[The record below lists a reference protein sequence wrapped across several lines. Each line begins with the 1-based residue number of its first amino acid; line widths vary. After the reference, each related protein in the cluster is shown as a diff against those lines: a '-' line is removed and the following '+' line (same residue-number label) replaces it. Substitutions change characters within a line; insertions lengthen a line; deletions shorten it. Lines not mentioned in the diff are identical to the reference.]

1 MNISPATRPLSL
13 YNLLLSVPG
22 ALFLADATQD
32 QVIFVE
38 LDSFLSYTQAD
49 FPSLS
54 ALLEI
59 IHPDD
64 RAEYALLDFAE
75 GQFSPGVINLRM
87 RKRGGDW
94 DMVQLRINPISRAA
108 SGRIEKCLIHAVP
121 LAGVKSL
128 FNHLL
133 ENESKFRAL
142 VTQAPVGIGIV
153 DSRGRVVEWNARQEE
168 ITGVPSGEAIGK
180 LVWSLSDVF
189 NGGRETSIDEIEK
202 MIRRALT
209 SGQANWFN
217 RTIEFNL
224 NRKDGQFRRV
234 SVIYFPIQAPTGLMI
249 GSVSQDITEIYLAE
263 QASHEQT
270 LRAEAVARLAS
281 RINAEI
287 DLNSILD
294 AACTEAAQTLN
305 VAYSAIYLYHPDTN
319 EYRAA
324 RMFGPVAEDFEWLVE
339 NPLHPSDYPFLRDPQ
354 KPILVIP
361 DINNLAEVDFP
372 DELKLRRIR
381 TLLMASMRYDDRLV
395 GLLCLGTVK
404 ETRSFSQ
411 NELTLLQIISDQV
424 AMALARARLFEVT
437 QKQSQHLQILNE
449 ITRTA
454 LSSSSLSHMLEVL
467 TEKTAS
473 LFQAAGCHAW
483 LWDPQRNLP
492 VSAAGYGKGKEFF
505 AAHPLPALPQLQDL
519 FDGGRP
525 VVDHHVA
532 GCEILVSLP
541 LKVNQKKLGLFF
553 LCFDQP
559 PPYASREDL
568 PWLDEITSQLSLAI
582 GRAILLDQERQHR
595 LQAENLQKATAALTS
610 SLNLSYVLDSI
621 LTHLFAVIPVE
632 SAAIAILEQDELY
645 VAASRGL
652 PNDSHLLTHTLP
664 HEYGFFSLLK
674 NTITPVVIGN
684 IDQHPLAGLFASEI
698 PGVKS
703 WAGIPMVAFGKRIG
717 YLINGSSREQAFSAE
732 DAMQAQALANQAAI
746 AIQNARLFQEV
757 SNSSERL
764 QVLSKKLV
772 SVQEDERR
780 FLAHELHDEI
790 GQSLT
795 ATILNIEMSK
805 RLDGQAQ
812 KQCLNDAQT
821 LVEKIMEQ
829 VREMSLQLRPG
840 VLDVLG
846 LLPALRWLFERFQT
860 HTGIQIHHNLTNQ
873 DHRFLPDVE
882 ITAFRVTQEALT
894 NVARHAGVKEA
905 FVTVKFGLGELSIR
919 IEDQGCG
926 FDPRVIEDEGLA
938 FGLTGMSER
947 IRLVGGRLIINS
959 LPGTG
964 TSITAVF
971 PDRQDSAEVA
981 R

>member
-22 ALFLADATQD
+22 ALFLTDASRD
-32 QVIFVE
+32 QIISIE
-38 LDSFLSYTQAD
+38 LDSFLSYTKAD

-54 ALLEI
+54 SLLEI

-64 RAEYALLDFAE
+64 RAEYFLLDFAK
-75 GQFSPGVINLRM
+75 GQFSQDVINLRM
-87 RKRGGDW
+87 RRNGGDW
-94 DMVQLRINPISRAA
+94 DGVQLRISPISW
-108 SGRIEKCLIHAVP
+108 GGTGQIEKCLIHAVP
-121 LAGVKSL
+121 LAGVKNL

-133 ENESKFRAL
+133 ENEIKFRAL
-142 VTQAPVGIGIV
+142 VIQAPVGIAII
-153 DSRGRVVEWNARQEE
+153 DSRGRVIEWNARQEE
-168 ITGVPSGEAIGK
+168 ITGIPSSEAIGK
-180 LVWSLSDVF
+180 LAWSLSDVF
-189 NGGRETSIDEIEK
+189 TDGRAAPADEHEQI
-202 MIRRALT
+202 IRDALA
-209 SGQANWFN
+209 SGQADWFD

-224 NRKDGQFRRV
+224 NRRDGQFRRIN
-234 SVIYFPIQAPTGLMI
+234 VIYFPIQAPTGLMV
-249 GSVSQDITEIYLAE
+249 GSVSQDVTEIYLAE

-305 VAYSAIYLYHPDTN
+305 VAYSAIYLYHPESD

-339 NPLHPSDYPFLRDPQ
+339 NPLHPKDYPFLREPQ
-354 KPILVIP
+354 KDILVIP
-361 DINNLAEVDFP
+361 DINHLADVDFP

-381 TLLMASMRYDDRLV
+381 TLLLASMRYNDRLV

-424 AMALARARLFEVT
+424 AMALARARLFDVT
-437 QKQSQHLQILNE
+437 QKQSQHLQVLNE

-454 LSSSSLSHMLEVL
+454 LSSSSLTHMLEVL

-473 LFQAAGCHAW
+473 LFQAAGCHVW
-483 LWDPQRNLP
+483 LWDAQRGAP
-492 VSAAGYGKGKEFF
+492 VSVAGYGQGKDHF
-505 AAHPLPALPQLQDL
+505 AAGPRAAQAQEL
-519 FDGGRP
+519 FEGGRP
-525 VVDHHVA
+525 VITHPGA
-532 GCEILVSLP
+532 GCETLISLP
-541 LKVNQKKLGLFF
+541 LIVGQKKLGVFF

-559 PPYASREDL
+559 SSASREEL
-568 PWLDEITSQLSLAI
+568 PWYDEITSQLSLAI

-595 LQAENLQKATAALTS
+595 LQAENLQKATTALTS
-610 SLNLSYVLDSI
+610 SLNLPYVLDSI
-621 LTHLFAVIPVE
+621 LTHLFEVIPVE
-632 SAAIAILEQDELY
+632 NAAIAILEQDQLY

-652 PNDSHLLTHTLP
+652 PDDSPLLTHSFP
-664 HEYGFFSLLK
+664 HDYGLFGLLK
-674 NTITPVVIGN
+674 DTTTPVVIGN
-684 IDQHPLAGLFASEI
+684 VHQHPLAALFASDI
-698 PGVKS
+698 RGVKS
-703 WAGIPMVAFGKRIG
+703 LAGIPLVVFGKRIG

-732 DAMQAQALANQAAI
+732 DALQAQALANQAAI

-805 RLDGQAQ
+805 RLDGEAQ
-812 KQCLNDAQT
+812 RQCLNDAQA
-821 LVEKIMEQ
+821 LVESIMEQ

-873 DHRFLPDVE
+873 DHRFLPDIE
-882 ITAFRVTQEALT
+882 ITAFRITQEALT
-894 NVARHAGVKEA
+894 NIARHAGVQEA
-905 FVTVKFGLGELSIR
+905 FVTVKFGRGELTIL
-919 IEDQGCG
+919 IEDHGCG
-926 FDPRVIEDEGLA
+926 FDPRVIEDEGLS

-947 IRLVGGRLIINS
+947 IRLVGGRLIVNS
-959 LPGTG
+959 SPGKG
-964 TSITAVF
+964 ASISAIF
-971 PDRQDSAEVA
+971 PDTTILEQGAQ
-981 R
+981 